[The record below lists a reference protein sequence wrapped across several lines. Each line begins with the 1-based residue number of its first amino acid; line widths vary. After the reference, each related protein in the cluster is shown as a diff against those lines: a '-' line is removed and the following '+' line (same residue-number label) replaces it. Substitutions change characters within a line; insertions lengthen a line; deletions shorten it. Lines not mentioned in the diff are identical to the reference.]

1 MGKIDLEL
9 RLISSQYNLPSWRPR
24 NKRSPS
30 WFASGPEK
38 PRRFLWGKKSLRQC
52 LAYVRPT
59 LHNIGAILQQEMD
72 LNNRH
77 AYDLQGTSGWWYA
90 PNSLYNLYKL
100 RDHAWICCFSS
111 CLQGVP
117 FSCVPFMFTVHKF
130 VDSSRISILHHF
142 SRNL

>member
-77 AYDLQGTSGWWYA
+77 AYDLQGTSGRWYA
-90 PNSLYNLYKL
+90 PNLLIYINWETMHGSVALAAAFKVSHFLVSL
-100 RDHAWICCFSS
+100 S
-111 CLQGVP
+111 C
-117 FSCVPFMFTVHKF
+117 FTVHKF